1 MLRWSPDLVDLVEL
15 AAAFGY
21 SLIGL
26 NYSKLSLYSS
36 LIWNRW
42 RRSRPERAPHSPPAA
57 GQGSLHLRFHV
68 QHRHRRR
75 IRWVTMMQV
84 LPGLFPKPL

>member
-21 SLIGL
+21 SLIGH

-36 LIWNRW
+36 LI
-42 RRSRPERAPHSPPAA
+42 
-57 GQGSLHLRFHV
+57 
-68 QHRHRRR
+68 
-75 IRWVTMMQV
+75 
-84 LPGLFPKPL
+84 